1 MTLRAS
7 VQVRVLTVSA
17 ALDPANKNPFAS
29 ETLLVLDQKVLRT
42 FKNLLDGAS
51 VADATAK
58 NVSKRPTETIVVG
71 DVLGKLISRFIS
83 TIDNATVSD
92 NDVINFIKA
101 AFDQVVANDQF
112 QRTLGKSISDAVGMN
127 DEADIGD
134 GFEFQF
140 AKTFANVAG
149 VSEAKVFAMIKSL
162 SDAVEIVESKAF
174 NLERPASD
182 EFGVDDAS
190 SREFSGAKTD
200 SFSMDSFVSLEA
212 QPNKSESISVEDAVG
227 KDAEKL
233 LNEDFA
239 VPTDDITYDAAKSIA
254 DSYLAEDLA
263 AISVDRP
270 AADQFSA
277 DSFVS
282 LEPEITKSDLVSS
295 EDNILSREVGKGLF
309 DDAASFFEQVV
320 VAYGVDLFDGFGV
333 NDAVGPGDGVQFLF
347 DRSVANVVF
356 TGDFTTKSPEKNLG
370 ESVSATEAGSLISQG
385 YCDLS
390 YFAEDFV
397 GATRTF

>member
-162 SDAVEIVESKAF
+162 SDAVEIVEAKAF

-200 SFSMDSFVSLEA
+200 SFSLDSFVSLEA

-227 KDAEKL
+227 KDAEKP
-233 LNEDFA
+233 LNDVA
-239 VPTDDITYDAAKSIA
+239 LPTDDITYDAAKAIA
-254 DSYLAEDLA
+254 DSYLVEDLA
-263 AISVDRP
+263 ALSVDRT
-270 AADQFSA
+270 AADQFSVE
-277 DSFVS
+277 SFVS
-282 LEPEITKSDLVSS
+282 LEPEISKDDLVSS
-295 EDNILSREVGKGLF
+295 DDNFLNREVEKVLF
-309 DDAASFFEQVV
+309 DDAASFFEEVT

-333 NDAVGPGDGVQFLF
+333 NDAVGPGDGVEFLF

-356 TGDFTTKSPEKNLG
+356 ADDFSTKLSEKNLG
-370 ESVSATEAGSLISQG
+370 ESVSATESGSLISQG